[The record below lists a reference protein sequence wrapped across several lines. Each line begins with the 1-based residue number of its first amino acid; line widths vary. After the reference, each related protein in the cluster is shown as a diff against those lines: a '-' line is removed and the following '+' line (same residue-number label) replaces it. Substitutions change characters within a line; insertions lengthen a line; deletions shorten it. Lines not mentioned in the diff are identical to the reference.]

1 MGHMKGRITDPAV
14 LRRLILE
21 QEMTLRE
28 VSAATGLAYSFIKYV
43 LAGERQLSDLSAHKL
58 ARVLGCNVEDFS
70 SRPDQDERA
79 AA

>member
-1 MGHMKGRITDPAV
+1 MKGRITDPAA

-28 VSAATGLAYSFIKYV
+28 VSVATGLAYSFIKYV
-43 LAGERQLSDLSAHKL
+43 ITGERQLSDLSAHKV
-58 ARVLGCNVEDFS
+58 ARVLGCHVDDFS
-70 SRPDQDERA
+70 TRPEHQA